1 MHCKSQNHKLLS
13 HPATNFD
20 WWKLKRSKAWKKAL
34 KDRAKTAGTDK
45 IEIKVEPNTGLLSS
59 VKINGVELGDAV
71 KCVTYVHT
79 PKDWPTVAIE
89 FTSNDISI
97 EIPNAV
103 KDAKPIKGIKI
114 WRATPSSKEIRNL
127 LSGKQRNLR

>member
-1 MHCKSQNHKLLS
+1 MIHSKRNIVIGIQ
-13 HPATNFD
+13 ATFN
-20 WWKLKRSKAWKKAL
+20 KA
-34 KDRAKTAGTDK
+34 
-45 IEIKVEPNTGLLSS
+45 N
-59 VKINGVELGDAV
+59 
-71 KCVTYVHT
+71 VHT

-114 WRATPSSKEIRNL
+114 WRANPSSKEIRNL
-127 LSGKQRNLR
+127 LSGK